1 MATFVR
7 LAAAE
12 GWPRCVPDDA
22 KGIRQAV
29 SYLVE
34 LGHNEIYHVDGGT
47 DPGSPERRQA
57 HRVAMRRHGLS
68 DHARVIP
75 AARNAVRLAV
85 TMLECDAEIRLTTR
99 NRRNLRAGT

>member
-57 HRVAMRRHGLS
+57 HRVAMRQHGLS

-75 AARNAVRLAV
+75 GAQRGAAGGHNARVR
-85 TMLECDAEIRLTTR
+85 
-99 NRRNLRAGT
+99 RRDQTYDTQ

>member
-7 LAAAE
+7 LAARRGLATVR
-12 GWPRCVPDDA
+12 PTMRR
-22 KGIRQAV
+22 GIRQAV

-68 DHARVIP
+68 DHAGVIP
-75 AARNAVRLAV
+75 GAQRGAAGG

-99 NRRNLRAGT
+99 NRRNSRAGT

>member
-68 DHARVIP
+68 DHAGVIP
-75 AARNAVRLAV
+75 GAQRGAAGG
-85 TMLECDAEIRLTTR
+85 TMLKCDAEIRLTTR
-99 NRRNLRAGT
+99 NRRNSRAGT